1 MLVSVAVEGFSDEGV
16 IEAVLSACDIS
27 IGGFY
32 GRRGKSELLKR
43 LPGYNMAA
51 VHGPWVVLVDLD
63 RESCVVDARRRWLPD
78 PTELMCFR
86 IAVTEAE
93 AWLLA
98 DAEAISEFLG
108 VSPTLIPNEPEK
120 LDDPKSLL
128 TALARKSRKRD
139 IREGLAPRPGSGAG
153 PLLIAVGGAAQALGG
168 ATPSL
173 VRQAAFPGRAAWS
186 GRAAGRRWRCRRL
199 AQHRDQP
206 GPGRLPVTQLAAVLA
221 GGHGEHTVHQ
231 PAGQTVQG
239 TGTDRFRQRG

>member
-43 LPGYNMAA
+43 LPGYNLAA

-63 RESCVVDARRRWLPD
+63 RESCVVDACRRWLPD

-98 DAEAISEFLG
+98 DTEAISEFLG

-120 LDDPKSLL
+120 LDDPKSVL

-139 IREGLAPRPGSGAG
+139 IREGLAPRPGSGASVG
-153 PLLIAVGGAAQALGG
+153 PTYASDIREFARTQWRPRVAARSA
-168 ATPSL
+168 PSL
-173 VRQAAFPGRAAWS
+173 A
-186 GRAAGRRWRCRRL
+186 RCIKRVE
-199 AQHRDQP
+199 D
-206 GPGRLPVTQLAAVLA
+206 LAALLR
-221 GGHGEHTVHQ
+221 E
-231 PAGQTVQG
+231 
-239 TGTDRFRQRG
+239 R